1 MRETQIILFNSIL
14 LGMTSM
20 GIVMTM
26 TTMERT
32 MTPVIVQL
40 VQLVQR
46 VALRPGHIIHRGL
59 GLGR

>member
-1 MRETQIILFNSIL
+1 
-14 LGMTSM
+14 M

-59 GLGR
+59 GLGH

>member
-59 GLGR
+59 GLGH

>member
-40 VQLVQR
+40 VQLVQH